1 MLIFSFANQYN
12 AYQSTIIPP
21 QAFFAVFCLNWGMI
35 YVIFKGNNGGVIRQK
50 GISPFGVVFFRLK
63 AVVT

>member
-1 MLIFSFANQYN
+1 MFCLSILRFLVNNCAT
-12 AYQSTIIPP
+12 AG
-21 QAFFAVFCLNWGMI
+21 VFCLQWDMI